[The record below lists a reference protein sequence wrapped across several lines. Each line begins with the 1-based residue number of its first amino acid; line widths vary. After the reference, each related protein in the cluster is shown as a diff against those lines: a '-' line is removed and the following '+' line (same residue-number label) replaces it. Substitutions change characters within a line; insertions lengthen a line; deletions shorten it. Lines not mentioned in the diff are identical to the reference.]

1 MRIVKLFLV
10 IVPLFFL
17 IVYSTLSS
25 SEAEVKLNSE
35 KAPDFE
41 ITTID
46 GKEISLKKS
55 MKEGKPTVIYLTAS
69 WCPMCAKNWPSLS
82 EVYPEF
88 KDKLNLVAVSIDPTD
103 DEAVMKELVKEKN
116 LTFPVAAGDPKL
128 MVKLGAKAQATTVGI
143 DKNGNIIFKKRA
155 VIFAENSS
163 LHGEGNRFYFNP
175 RRYLRHILPVNLV
188 LIVSLMNNYPWN

>member
-1 MRIVKLFLV
+1 
-10 IVPLFFL
+10 
-17 IVYSTLSS
+17 
-25 SEAEVKLNSE
+25 
-35 KAPDFE
+35 
-41 ITTID
+41 
-46 GKEISLKKS
+46 

-155 VIFAENSS
+155 VMSASEFREVFQS
-163 LHGEGNRFYFNP
+163 LIEE
-175 RRYLRHILPVNLV
+175 
-188 LIVSLMNNYPWN
+188 